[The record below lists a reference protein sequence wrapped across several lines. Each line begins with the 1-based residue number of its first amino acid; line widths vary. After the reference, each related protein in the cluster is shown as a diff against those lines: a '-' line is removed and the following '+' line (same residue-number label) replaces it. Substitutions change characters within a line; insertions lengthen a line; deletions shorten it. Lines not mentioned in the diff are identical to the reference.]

1 MKKCLLFLV
10 YLCSLPTLLFAQSPY
25 PFDLTTPITYGE
37 IKRIKETSYLAELQP
52 DGKFDLKSEALFNH
66 RPNRI
71 LNFDN
76 DKVSSIEYYSVES
89 YMYSRQNFKYDALG
103 RLNEMSFEDG
113 GMITTK
119 TNIYTYNS
127 KGQLVKQADK
137 YDKLIA
143 ASHVIYEGD
152 KISKIELRFPN
163 GRVEPS
169 YIYSYDSGTVKEK
182 YCLLRL
188 GKNQH

>member
-1 MKKCLLFLV
+1 M
-10 YLCSLPTLLFAQSPY
+10 
-25 PFDLTTPITYGE
+25 
-37 IKRIKETSYLAELQP
+37 AELQP
-52 DGKFDLKSEALFNH
+52 DGKYDLKSEALFNH

-76 DKVSSIEYYSVES
+76 DKVGSIQYYSVEG

-119 TNIYTYNS
+119 TNIYSYNS

-169 YIYSYDSGTVKEK
+169 YIYSYDSGTVKERSYYFGELVK
-182 YCLLRL
+182 TRNLTYNTNGLLTSEIIDTY
-188 GKNQH
+188 KNGGQRVTILN